1 MTRKLIIDTDPG
13 VDDAMA
19 IFYALN
25 SPEFDVI
32 GITTV
37 FGNAA
42 TSITTRNA
50 LRLLEIAERLDIPVA
65 AGAEHA
71 LTMPPREGGEGV
83 HGADGQGNTNLP
95 PPSTQAIDQ
104 HAAQFL
110 ADAIR
115 QFPGEITIVALGPL
129 TNLAL
134 MLLMQPDIA
143 PLIREIVLMG
153 GNAFVP
159 GNVNPTAEANIF
171 SDPEAADLVFGA
183 ACPITMIGLD
193 VTMKIIMGVEHFDQ
207 IAKFD
212 NSQARH
218 ITRIVPH
225 YRAFYS
231 KRLGCDAIPIHDS
244 TTISYL
250 LKPSLFKIVRY
261 GIRVETSGISRGKTW
276 PGLAVNELTGA
287 WADRPLVNICVEAD
301 ADECIRMELER
312 LAHWINP

>member
-32 GITTV
+32 GITTI

-42 TSITTRNA
+42 TDITTRNA

-65 AGAEHA
+65 AGAERPLA
-71 LTMPPREGGEGV
+71 APPRHNDGKV
-83 HGADGQGNTNLP
+83 HGTDGQGNTNLP
-95 PPSTQAIDQ
+95 PPTVQAIDE

-110 ADAIR
+110 IETIR

-134 MLLMQPDIA
+134 MFLMQPNIA
-143 PLIREIVLMG
+143 PLIQGIVLMG

-159 GNVNPTAEANIF
+159 GNVNPAAEANIY

-183 ACPITMIGLD
+183 GCPITMIGLD
-193 VTMKIIMGVEHFDQ
+193 VTMKIQMSAEHFAQ
-207 IAKFD
+207 IAAMTNPRAKHI
-212 NSQARH
+212 AR
-218 ITRIVPH
+218 ILPH

-231 KRLGCDAIPIHDS
+231 PRMGRDAIPVHDS
-244 TTISYL
+244 TTITYL
-250 LKPSLFKIVRY
+250 LKPELFKVVHY
-261 GIRVETSGISRGKTW
+261 SVRVETDGISRGKTW
-276 PGLAVNELTGA
+276 PGLSVNQFTGA
-287 WADRPLVNICVEAD
+287 WADRPMINICVDVA
-301 ADECIRMELER
+301 ASECVRMELER
-312 LAHWINP
+312 LAHVPE